1 MRQKGLLRIEKIGIV
16 FSMIARENL
25 PNDTVELKGLV
36 YQLLD
41 VVEQQKLLIANQN
54 ERMEAQFLRIEGQSQ
69 EIKTLSLKN
78 EEQSQKLQAQAHK
91 IDQLTDQV
99 NALKR
104 HQFGKRSEKNQ
115 KEIEKE
121 KEKQSEKTSSQDG
134 YLPEQKP
141 PFVSWIKPLK

>member
-1 MRQKGLLRIEKIGIV
+1 MSIV
-16 FSMIARENL
+16 FSMIVRENL

-54 ERMEAQFLRIEGQSQ
+54 KRIE
-69 EIKTLSLKN
+69 TLFLKN
-78 EEQSQKLQAQAHK
+78 DEQSQQLTTQSQKIEEQAHQ
-91 IDQLTDQV
+91 IDRLTHQV
-99 NALKR
+99 NSLKR

-121 KEKQSEKTSSQDG
+121 KEEQSEKTTSQDG
-134 YLPEQKP
+134 YDQRIVN
-141 PFVSWIKPLK
+141 FIRF

>member
-1 MRQKGLLRIEKIGIV
+1 
-16 FSMIARENL
+16 MIARENL

-41 VVEQQKLLIANQN
+41 VVEQQKFLIANQN
-54 ERMEAQFLRIEGQSQ
+54 ERIE
-69 EIKTLSLKN
+69 TLFLKN
-78 EEQSQKLQAQAHK
+78 EEQSQQLQTQSQKIEEQAHR
-91 IDQLTDQV
+91 IDQLTGQI

-121 KEKQSEKTSSQDG
+121 KEEQGEKTTSQDG
-134 YLPEQKP
+134 YGSKTRGALFRVLQNRMVFGAIILWSPSFCP
-141 PFVSWIKPLK
+141 

>member
-1 MRQKGLLRIEKIGIV
+1 
-16 FSMIARENL
+16 MIARENL

-54 ERMEAQFLRIEGQSQ
+54 ERIE
-69 EIKTLSLKN
+69 TLFLKN
-78 EEQSQKLQAQAHK
+78 EEQSKQLQTQSQKIEEQAHQ
-91 IDQLTDQV
+91 IDQLTHQV
-99 NALKR
+99 NSLKR

-121 KEKQSEKTSSQDG
+121 KEEQSEKTTSQDG
-134 YLPEQKP
+134 YFCKESIVDKK
-141 PFVSWIKPLK
+141 I

>member
-1 MRQKGLLRIEKIGIV
+1 
-16 FSMIARENL
+16 MIARENL

-54 ERMEAQFLRIEGQSQ
+54 ERIEAQSQ
-69 EIKTLSLKN
+69 R
-78 EEQSQKLQAQAHK
+78 

-115 KEIEKE
+115 KESEKE
-121 KEKQSEKTSSQDG
+121 KKEENEKTSSQDG
-134 YLPEQKP
+134 YLP
-141 PFVSWIKPLK
+141 VSRVFLLGLHTRLPVSYMDLKFMPIGVKKIEGVAR

>member
-1 MRQKGLLRIEKIGIV
+1 MSIV
-16 FSMIARENL
+16 FSMIVRENL

-54 ERMEAQFLRIEGQSQ
+54 ERIEAQSQ
-69 EIKTLSLKN
+69 R
-78 EEQSQKLQAQAHK
+78 

-121 KEKQSEKTSSQDG
+121 KEEESEKTSSQDG
-134 YLPEQKP
+134 YEWPKAIPGRDAKRERSALYRHSERRRYEL
-141 PFVSWIKPLK
+141 FNL